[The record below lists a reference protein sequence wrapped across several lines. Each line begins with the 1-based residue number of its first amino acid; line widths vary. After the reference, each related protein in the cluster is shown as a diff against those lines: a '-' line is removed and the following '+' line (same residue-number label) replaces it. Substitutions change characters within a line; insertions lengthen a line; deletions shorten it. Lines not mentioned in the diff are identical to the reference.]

1 MKTKRRKPSPA
12 VKDAAEFC
20 EKAKAI
26 KRLLA
31 ERGVKTGRGKRND
44 TTSAT
49 VAEVS
54 AELGGVEDQR

>member
-1 MKTKRRKPSPA
+1 MKPKRKTTPA
-12 VKDAAEFC
+12 VTEAAEFIDR
-20 EKAKAI
+20 AKAF